1 AGRPKVVAIGECG
14 LDYNRIRNQELG
26 IRERQKEVFVQQ
38 IELAKELKKPL
49 VIHCRKA
56 FDDLIQ
62 ILDSLFLIPDSPAG
76 VVHFFSGS
84 WDDAKSL
91 LDLGFYLSFGGVITF
106 ARDYDQ
112 VVKHVPLERLL
123 IETDAPYVAPL
134 PYRGK
139 RNEPLYI
146 SEVAKKIV
154 ELKAITFEEVA
165 DTTTANAVRLFQL
178 PGP

>member
-1 AGRPKVVAIGECG
+1 M
-14 LDYNRIRNQELG
+14 
-26 IRERQKEVFVQQ
+26 
-38 IELAKELKKPL
+38 
-49 VIHCRKA
+49 
-56 FDDLIQ
+56 
-62 ILDSLFLIPDSPAG
+62 
-76 VVHFFSGS
+76 VHFFSGS